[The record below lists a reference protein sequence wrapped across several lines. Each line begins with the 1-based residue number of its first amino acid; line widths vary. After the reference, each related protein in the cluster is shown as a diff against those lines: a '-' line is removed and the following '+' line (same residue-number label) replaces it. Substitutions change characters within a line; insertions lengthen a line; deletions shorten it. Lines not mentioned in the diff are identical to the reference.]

1 MRETNSGNLLL
12 GRTRHGRRLDYDL
25 ERPLHIDTH
34 SAQLTSTTTCPM
46 PRTGTD
52 LLCPPEPQSQSEAAA
67 ISRADVRPHMSE
79 ALALLLQA
87 HDYAL
92 ELGQDSWDMAV
103 ELEILRSAKLSN
115 SDLRWLLAKGYI
127 DHAVEATGA
136 EDAARH
142 FRRSLLLKFSAPT
155 CVVLTRSGVAVA
167 REALTSDQSN
177 VAGGPQVSICQLS
190 PADELTERP
199 KWDEQRRQLRVGRA
213 LVKEFKLPSPNQETV
228 LMAFEE
234 EGWPPRIDDPLPPVA
249 QLDPRRR
256 LHDTIKALN
265 RKQKHGLIR
274 FRGDGSGE
282 GIRWEPL
289 NS

>member
-1 MRETNSGNLLL
+1 
-12 GRTRHGRRLDYDL
+12 
-25 ERPLHIDTH
+25 
-34 SAQLTSTTTCPM
+34 
-46 PRTGTD
+46 
-52 LLCPPEPQSQSEAAA
+52 
-67 ISRADVRPHMSE
+67 
-79 ALALLLQA
+79 LLLQA

-92 ELGQDSWDMAV
+92 ELGQDNWDMAV
-103 ELEILRSAKLSN
+103 ELEALRSARLTN

-136 EDAARH
+136 EDSARH
-142 FRRSLLLKFSAPT
+142 FRRSPLLRFSAPT
-155 CVVLTRSGVAVA
+155 CVILTRAGVSVA
-167 REALTSDQSN
+167 REALSSDQSN
-177 VAGGPQVSICQLS
+177 AAVAQVSICQL
-190 PADELTERP
+190 PPVDELAERP

-265 RKQKHGLIR
+265 RKQKHCLIR

-289 NS
+289 GS